1 MHKVGVVV
9 RTRPEF
15 VHAVEQRI
23 RAQPGAEVHAVSED
37 GRMVVTLEGENRRS
51 VADMIY
57 QLDALPGV
65 LNAAMAYEHSDY
77 DPKQLEA
84 SQ

>member
-1 MHKVGVVV
+1 
-9 RTRPEF
+9 
-15 VHAVEQRI
+15 
-23 RAQPGAEVHAVSED
+23 
-37 GRMVVTLEGENRRS
+37 MVVTIEGENRRS

>member
-1 MHKVGVVV
+1 MHIVGVVI

-15 VHAVEQRI
+15 VHSVEQRI
-23 RAQPGAEVHAVSED
+23 RAHPGAEVHAVSDD
-37 GRMVVTLEGENRRS
+37 GRMVVTIEGESRQS